1 MLKLRFALLFV
12 VVSTGL
18 ALQARASAPPPVGS
32 LAPNF
37 TLTSNEGKQVTL
49 SALRGQWVVL
59 YFYPKDFTSGCTT
72 EAHNFQRDLPQYE
85 KAHAVIVGVSVQD
98 VESHKSFCTKE
109 GLHFRLLA
117 DIHGDVSKTYDS
129 TIPVIGLS
137 ARHTFLIDPS
147 GKIVQEYLK
156 VNPGVHSQEVLADLA
171 RLQR

>member
-1 MLKLRFALLFV
+1 MPNLR
-12 VVSTGL
+12 L
-18 ALQARASAPPPVGS
+18 ALWFFIFCIALTPLCASAPPPLGS
-32 LAPNF
+32 PAPDF
-37 TLTSNEGKQVTL
+37 TLTSNEGKSIRL

-98 VESHKSFCTKE
+98 VASHQSFCSKE

-117 DIHGDVSKTYDS
+117 DTDGQVSKTYDS
-129 TIPVIGLS
+129 IIPVIGLS
-137 ARHTFLIDPS
+137 ARHTFLIDPQ

-156 VNPGVHSQEVLADLA
+156 VNPAAHSQEVLADLA